1 MKTLYILRHAKSS
14 WGDSTLTDFERPL
27 NERGLKAAPLMG
39 DTMLNNRFAPDFI
52 LSSPAKRAAQTAN
65 LVKEAAKI
73 GGAIRFDDRIYEAGS
88 ARLLE
93 VIAEQDDHA
102 ASMLLVGHNPGFEGL
117 VLALTGETHTM
128 PTAALAV
135 IDLEIDK
142 WSDVKPASGKL
153 RFFIRPKDLK

>member
-39 DTMLNNRFAPDFI
+39 DTMLNI